1 MKNQF
6 FKLATLALLSVGVFS
21 CKKDYGVGLGP
32 LQDSQAEIPVT
43 VTNATFFERYPV
55 VTTSVA
61 GGGRFTINFEIPA
74 GKGVIRE
81 ITRVVTGPSALA
93 NFGILNLT
101 SAGTALNTTGDGT
114 AASPFVLAPIR
125 GNGTNQI
132 SFSGVIGTTSTQGV
146 YSYLPY
152 RIRNGST
159 AGPAGPQAGTPPAG
173 PVTAPVPSTT
183 AVPTDIQLYFRF
195 TLEDGSTIVPMP
207 VRVRVVN

>member
-1 MKNQF
+1 MKNQLIKF
-6 FKLATLALLSVGVFS
+6 ATLALLSAGVFS

-32 LQDSQAEIPVT
+32 LQDAQAETPVT

-81 ITRVVTGPSALA
+81 ITRVVTGPSVIA
-93 NFGILNLT
+93 NFGNLNLA

-114 AASPFVLAPIR
+114 VAMPFALAPIR

-132 SFSGVIGTTSTQGV
+132 SFSGVIGTTPSV

-152 RIRNGST
+152 RIRNG
-159 AGPAGPQAGTPPAG
+159 AGFGPAGPQAGTPPAG

-183 AVPTDIQLYFRF
+183 AIPTDIQFYFRF
-195 TLEDGSTIVPMP
+195 TLEDGSTIVSMP
-207 VRVRVVN
+207 VRVRVTP

>member
-1 MKNQF
+1 MKNQLI
-6 FKLATLALLSVGVFS
+6 KLATLALLSAGMFS

-32 LQDSQAEIPVT
+32 LQDPQAEIPVT

-55 VTTSVA
+55 VTASVA
-61 GGGRFTINFEIPA
+61 AGGQFTINFEIPS
-74 GKGVIRE
+74 GKGTIRE
-81 ITRVVTGPSALA
+81 ITRVVTGPSAVA
-93 NFGILNLT
+93 NFGNLNLS
-101 SAGTALNTTGDGT
+101 SAGTALNTTGEGT
-114 AASPFVLAPIR
+114 AASPFALAPIR

-132 SFSGVIGTTSTQGV
+132 SFSGVIGTSTTSGV

-159 AGPAGPQAGTPPAG
+159 FGPAGPQAGTPPAG

-183 AVPTDIQLYFRF
+183 AVPTDIQFYFRL
-195 TLEDGSTIVPMP
+195 TLEDNSSIVTMP